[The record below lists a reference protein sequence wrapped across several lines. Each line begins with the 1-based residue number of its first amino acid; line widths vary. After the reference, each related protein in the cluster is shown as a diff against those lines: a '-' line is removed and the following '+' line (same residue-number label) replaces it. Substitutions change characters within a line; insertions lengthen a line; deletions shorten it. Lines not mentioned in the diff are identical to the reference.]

1 MVKIGQSHGELLD
14 VLTSS
19 IQEVFQKCKPI
30 VKK

>member
-1 MVKIGQSHGELLD
+1 MVEIGQSQGELMQ